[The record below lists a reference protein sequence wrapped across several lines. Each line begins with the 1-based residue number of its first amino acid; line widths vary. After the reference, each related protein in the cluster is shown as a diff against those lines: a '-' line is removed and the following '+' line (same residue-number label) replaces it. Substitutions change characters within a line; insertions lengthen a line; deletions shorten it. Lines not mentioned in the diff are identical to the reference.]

1 MGKDRG
7 KEYEDHRKERVVKNW
22 EYRKREELDKVIGYL
37 GGSKWKRQRE
47 REKEREGERLESW
60 GIRVG
65 RGWDGSGE
73 TSPMCKASSAK

>member
-1 MGKDRG
+1 MEASERDR
-7 KEYEDHRKERVVKNW
+7 E
-22 EYRKREELDKVIGYL
+22 
-37 GGSKWKRQRE
+37 RE